1 MADSARDNDDVLQ
14 FLQRAGLDTTGLG
27 TKDIALQPLTGGVS
41 ADIWHVTSG
50 DRDFVVKRAVPQL
63 RVAQTWMAPLSRN
76 QSEVDWLNEARCI
89 VPEAVP
95 QVLAS
100 DDKLNMFAMTYYPP
114 DIYPLWKRELREGRA
129 DPAVASAVGQI
140 AARIHNATAYS
151 DAIAQ
156 RFATDEAFLSLRVD
170 PYLYATAMRHADLA
184 ETLRAIGRD
193 ILANKRALVH
203 GDLSPK
209 NILVGARSPIL
220 LDAECAWY
228 GEPAFDIAFCLN
240 HLYLKCVWVPAAG
253 KNFVA
258 CADALTE
265 AYLGAI
271 TFEPAADIAQRIAR
285 ILPGL
290 MLARIDGKSPVEYI
304 TDENDKARVRRVARS
319 LLHDEART
327 LTTIKTDFA
336 AEFAS

>member
-1 MADSARDNDDVLQ
+1 MADNARDDRDDVQ
-14 FLQRAGLDTTGLG
+14 HFLQRAGLG
-27 TKDIALQPLTGGVS
+27 TKDIVLRPLTGGVS

-50 DRDFVVKRAVPQL
+50 GRSFVVKRALPQL
-63 RVAQTWMAPLSRN
+63 RVAQEWTAPLSRN
-76 QSEVDWLNEARCI
+76 RSEVDWLNEVSRIA
-89 VPEAVP
+89 PEAVP
-95 QVLAS
+95 QVFAC
-100 DDKLNMFAMTYYPP
+100 DEQLNMFAMSYFAPEL
-114 DIYPLWKRELREGRA
+114 YPLWKSELRQGRT
-129 DPAVASAVGQI
+129 DPQVARAVGAI

-156 RFATDEAFLSLRVD
+156 RFATDHAFLSLRVD
-170 PYLYATAMRHADLA
+170 PYLYATAKRHPDLA
-184 ETLRAIGRD
+184 DTLRAIGHD
-193 ILANKRALVH
+193 ILATKRALVH

-209 NILVGARSPIL
+209 NILVGAQSPIL

-240 HLYLKCVWVPAAG
+240 HLYLKCVWVPEAAAR
-253 KNFVA
+253 FIA

-265 AYLGAI
+265 AYLGTI
-271 TFEPAADIAQRIAR
+271 TFEPPADIARRIAR

-304 TDENDKARVRRVARS
+304 TDESDKARVRRVSRG
-319 LLHDEART
+319 LLQDETRT
-327 LTTIKTDFA
+327 LTTIKTEFA